1 MGNVL
6 TSQPGKGLWTL
17 FALALNTARFPLWM
31 LWYLP
36 PFLRQHP
43 TWSYRQALM
52 VQIVKTFLWNA
63 SMVEIKTP
71 LALLP
76 GAEKEKW
83 AVAKVAPPNT
93 YTGPARIDGTLK
105 PEDCGGT
112 WYPTPNPLGGVYR
125 PKLVILHFHGG
136 AYVIGDGRKKDAA
149 FAAKTL
155 RDNTDATYVFC
166 PQYRLSSNPGCRF
179 PAALQDAITTF
190 SYLINEREID
200 ASKIIIS
207 GDSAGANLA
216 LALTRYITEH
226 GEASGLGSPHAT
238 LLWSPWVSPAGS
250 LTSEGFDSSPNVKT
264 DYITSD
270 FGKWGARTLQPLPS
284 TGATLDHPYI
294 SFAQNAFATKT
305 PIYISTGECEVLFH
319 DDVALYEE
327 MRAIEGN
334 DVHLQVEEHAVHD
347 TILAGPLVGFE
358 KEAQLAAKR
367 AGEWLRTL
375 NPTGN

>member
-43 TWSYRQALM
+43 TWSYRQAIM

-179 PAALQDAITTF
+179 PAALQDATRHT
-190 SYLINEREID
+190 R
-200 ASKIIIS
+200 IS
-207 GDSAGANLA
+207 STSVR
-216 LALTRYITEH
+216 LTRARLSSQVTVQEPTSPWLSR
-226 GEASGLGSPHAT
+226 ATSPSTVRLLVSDPPTPPFSGLHGYPQQAH
-238 LLWSPWVSPAGS
+238 
-250 LTSEGFDSSPNVKT
+250 
-264 DYITSD
+264 
-270 FGKWGARTLQPLPS
+270 
-284 TGATLDHPYI
+284 
-294 SFAQNAFATKT
+294 
-305 PIYISTGECEVLFH
+305 
-319 DDVALYEE
+319 
-327 MRAIEGN
+327 
-334 DVHLQVEEHAVHD
+334 
-347 TILAGPLVGFE
+347 
-358 KEAQLAAKR
+358 
-367 AGEWLRTL
+367 
-375 NPTGN
+375 